1 MTAAVPTAAKRG
13 GAEMKKGCIVAAAL
27 LLAAGVIYFAAG
39 GKTAAPV
46 EVTDENFRL
55 GTYVRLRLVGK
66 DRKFLEREL
75 GAADA
80 EMTRLEGLF
89 SANIASSDISRV
101 NGAGGEWVKVA
112 PETAAL
118 IKRSLQIALETDGAF
133 DPAIGR
139 LVRLWGIGTDAAR
152 VPSAAEIKGA
162 LRSGGYKNVK
172 VKETGGASYVK
183 VQSGQWLDLGAIAK
197 GRIAD
202 MLRDKLTAA
211 GVEHAIIDLGGN
223 LAVLGVS
230 PAGRPWLLGLQHPYR
245 PRGEYFGVVE
255 VSDRSVVTSGPYER
269 FFGREGVRY
278 HHIFDPAT
286 GYPAQSG
293 FDSVSVID
301 RDSARAD
308 ALCTALFVMGRAKA
322 EKFLENDRDIA
333 AVFVL
338 DSEKRVLVTPA
349 ARRLFKLTDKDF
361 RVEVI
366 GGDAE

>member
-1 MTAAVPTAAKRG
+1 
-13 GAEMKKGCIVAAAL
+13 MKKGGIIAAAL

-39 GKTAAPV
+39 GKTAAPA
-46 EVTDENFRL
+46 EVAGENFRL
-55 GTYVRLRLVGK
+55 GTYVRLRLVGSDK
-66 DRKFLEREL
+66 KFLEREL
-75 GAADA
+75 AAADA
-80 EMTRLEGLF
+80 EMVRLEGLF

-118 IKRSLQIALETDGAF
+118 IKRSLQLAAETGGAF
-133 DPAIGR
+133 DPTLGR

-162 LRSGGYKNVK
+162 LRGGYKNVK

-183 VQSGQWLDLGAIAK
+183 VQPGQWLDLGAIAK

-211 GVEHAIIDLGGN
+211 GVERAIIDLGGN

-255 VSDRSVVTSGPYER
+255 ASDRSVVTSGPYER
-269 FFGREGVRY
+269 FFEREGVRY

-286 GYPAQSG
+286 GYPARSG

-322 EKFLENDRDIA
+322 EKFLENNRDIA
-333 AVFVL
+333 AVVVL

-349 ARRLFKLTDKDF
+349 ARRVFKLTDKDF
-361 RVEVI
+361 HVESI
-366 GGDAE
+366 GGGAE